1 MNKTFHIIASLFV
14 AMLLLSG
21 ESWAEDKQPSP
32 VINEEYEMDSWTS
45 AKEINT
51 IEAYEVYLAEYANGR
66 HAKFAQAAINKIKKA
81 ENPKGSEESGLPRA
95 KDAGDG
101 AAKQP
106 AAAASPVPAVVT
118 TPPVATTPA
127 VTEMPAAVAPKSAI
141 VPATSSGDTST
152 GTGEKAPKP

>member
-1 MNKTFHIIASLFV
+1 MNKTFHIIASLLV

-21 ESWAEDKQPSP
+21 ESLAEDKQPSP

-81 ENPKGSEESGLPRA
+81 ENPKGSEESSLPRA

-101 AAKQP
+101 APKQP
-106 AAAASPVPAVVT
+106 AAAAPPAPAVVT

-127 VTEMPAAVAPKSAI
+127 VTEVPAAVAPKSAI
-141 VPATSSGDTST
+141 LPATSSGDTNT

>member
-1 MNKTFHIIASLFV
+1 MNKTFHIIASLLV

-81 ENPKGSEESGLPRA
+81 ENPKGSEESSLPRA

-106 AAAASPVPAVVT
+106 AAAAPPAPAGC
-118 TPPVATTPA
+118 TPPHGGDNSAGSDNSGRDGSAGCRCTQVGNPA
-127 VTEMPAAVAPKSAI
+127 CHI
-141 VPATSSGDTST
+141 FR
-152 GTGEKAPKP
+152 